1 MIEYEIHEND
11 AGQRLDRYL
20 AKAFP
25 TIPAS
30 LRYKLIRKKRI
41 KRNKKRCA
49 PQDMLSAGDLLTFYV
64 SADLLQS
71 PEKPDISS
79 SLPIPIVY
87 EDKNL
92 LVLNKP
98 CGLKSQPD
106 VLGEDSAISR
116 AHGYLIAHKQYCPK
130 SERSFAPALCNR
142 LDRNTQGLLLL
153 AKNAAA
159 LRILNE
165 KIRRREVQKRYHCW
179 VEGVPKPGHA
189 VLSGWWEKDS
199 QQNRASVSATFLPGR
214 KPVKTEYWLKKTEGT
229 QSYLEVLL
237 HTGRYHQIRA
247 HLASIGHPLVGD
259 RKYGG
264 HGISPSPLTAYA
276 ITFDFQ
282 TDAGILE
289 YLNQTTISLNT
300 AEDKPSF
307 SDYDSVG

>member
-1 MIEYEIHEND
+1 MIEYKIYAND

-25 TIPAS
+25 AIPAS

-49 PQDMLSAGDLLTFYV
+49 PQDMLSAGDILTFYV
-64 SADLLQS
+64 SADLLKA
-71 PEKPDISS
+71 PEKSDISS
-79 SLPIPIVY
+79 SLPIRFVF

-106 VLGEDSAISR
+106 VLGEDSAVSR
-116 AHGYLIAHKQYCPK
+116 AIGYLIAHKQYCPK

-153 AKNAAA
+153 AKNTVA

-165 KIRRREVQKRYHCW
+165 KIRNREVQKRYHCW

-189 VLSGWWEKDS
+189 MLSGWWEKDS
-199 QQNRASVSATFLPGR
+199 RRNRAFVSASFLPGR
-214 KPVKTEYWLKKTEGT
+214 KPVKTEYWLKKTEGS

-237 HTGRYHQIRA
+237 HTGRFHQIRA
-247 HLASIGHPLVGD
+247 HLASIGHPLAGD

-264 HGISPSPLTAYA
+264 RGTAPSPLTAYA
-276 ITFDFQ
+276 ITFDFR
-282 TDAGILE
+282 TDAGPLE
-289 YLNQTTISLNT
+289 YLNQTTVSLDATEN
-300 AEDKPSF
+300 KSF
-307 SDYDSVG
+307 FNCNSVE